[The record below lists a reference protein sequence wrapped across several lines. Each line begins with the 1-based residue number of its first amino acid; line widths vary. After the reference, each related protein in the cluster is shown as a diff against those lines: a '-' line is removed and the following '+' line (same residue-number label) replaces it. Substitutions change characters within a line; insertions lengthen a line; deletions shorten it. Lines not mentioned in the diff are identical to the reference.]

1 MMKRAIL
8 TGATGAIG
16 MALICEL
23 IQNNVE
29 MLIFC
34 RDGSVRNSNIP
45 VHPLVT
51 LQYCSL
57 EQLESLQNDT
67 GKEYDVLY
75 HFAWDGTM
83 GDARNDMYLQNK
95 NVKYTCRWCGGTL
108 WLQDFHWG
116 RLPGGVWKSGGH
128 FTRKYAGISGKWIWN
143 GKALRRTDEQGIVR
157 TKGNQAY
164 LDEDPEHL
172 RPL

>member
-34 RDGSVRNSNIP
+34 RDGSVRNGNIP

-95 NVKYTCRWCGGTL
+95 NVKYTL
-108 WLQDFHWG
+108 DF
-116 RLPGGVWKSGGH
+116 KSL
-128 FTRKYAGISGKWIWN
+128 S
-143 GKALRRTDEQGIVR
+143 
-157 TKGNQAY
+157 TKC
-164 LDEDPEHL
+164 
-172 RPL
+172 